1 MNAIT
6 KLNTARKKT
15 DKILTKLVKYRWI
28 IALIIFILC
37 VAFKLH
43 GSSIGIYDGIF
54 PTHISEADAQK
65 YHILGGPQIIRGD
78 EFVVHTP
85 TYFSQYYNGF
95 NKYSQQMSMHPTNMV
110 LDYYAPVK
118 DITLLC
124 KPFNWGYILFGNE
137 RGLSFYWCGQMIMLF
152 MAAFE
157 MFYILTKKNKLLS
170 FVGMFMVGFSPAM
183 QWWMIPHMP
192 IVFIYAMT
200 LFDLGYYMLTSQSK
214 VKQWILTVVTGF
226 IAAGFALSI
235 FPSCQIVAGLAV
247 AVLLITCL
255 IRDRKDI
262 GIYTELE
269 KEEIKKN
276 TINMIIKIAVAGF
289 IAIAILIYFLL
300 TSREDFKLLTGTTY
314 PGKRVSLGQYS
325 TISDLF
331 TGLRSLTLSYRESNV
346 LNNSEVATFIHF
358 TPLFLCLFPS
368 LARRLRKENTEDT
381 KMDLLIGKSLF
392 LLLLLEIV
400 FMGIG
405 FTPRLAKITLFS
417 YINRMQMG
425 YGFTGVIF
433 NVWSINTI
441 WKHKEYYKKW
451 QLILAT
457 LLFAFVYE
465 MTITVELRGYLK
477 ERYLLVE
484 IIGLSVIVF
493 MAMMR
498 YRKLF
503 AVGMCSVMIIAGAF
517 VNPICSGISP
527 ITNHPISKVIRET
540 SEKDPEHYWVT
551 ADATYIT
558 SNFVMAN
565 GAKSLSSTN
574 FYPDFDKWKI
584 LDPKGKNEDVYNR
597 YANMVVEITDKRTK
611 MHNIS
616 PDAISLRINAND
628 LLKLKVKYIM
638 TSQKVE
644 KIFKKENITYKKL
657 ITQDGY
663 TIYEISKKK

>member
-6 KLNTARKKT
+6 KLDTARKKT

-28 IALIIFILC
+28 IALTIFILC

-43 GSSIGIYDGIF
+43 GSSMEVYDWLF
-54 PTHISEADAQK
+54 PTHISEAEARN
-65 YHILGGPQIIRGD
+65 YHVLGDPRTIRGD

-95 NKYSQQMSMHPTNMV
+95 KKYSQQMSMHPTNMV

-124 KPFNWGYILFGNE
+124 KPFNWGYVLFGNE

-235 FPSCQIVAGLAV
+235 FPSCQIMAGLTV
-247 AVLLITCL
+247 AILLITCL

-276 TINMIIKIAVAGF
+276 TINMVIKIAVAGF
-289 IAIAILIYFLL
+289 IAIAILIYFFL

-314 PGKRVSLGQYS
+314 PGKRVSLGHYS
-325 TISDLF
+325 TISGLF
-331 TGLRSLTLSYRESNV
+331 TELRSLTLSYKDSNII
-346 LNNSEVATFIHF
+346 NNSEVASFIHF

-441 WKHKEYYKKW
+441 WKHKDYYKKW

-465 MTITVELRGYLK
+465 MTITEDLRCYLR
-477 ERYLLVE
+477 ERYLMIEVVGLA
-484 IIGLSVIVF
+484 IIVACAI
-493 MAMMR
+493 MR
-498 YRKLF
+498 YKKLF
-503 AVGMCSVMIIAGAF
+503 ALGMCSVMIIAGAF

-527 ITNHPISKVIRET
+527 ITNHPISKKITEI
-540 SEKDPEHYWVT
+540 SKKDPDHYWVMSDET
-551 ADATYIT
+551 QTS
-558 SNFVMAN
+558 SNFLMAN

-584 LDPKGKNEDVYNR
+584 LDPKRKNEDVYNR
-597 YANMVVEITDKRTK
+597 YANCFLKVTDKKTVIG
-611 MHNIS
+611 NYA
-616 PDAISLRINAND
+616 PDGVCIEINPND
-628 LLKLKVKYIM
+628 LLKLNVKYIM
-638 TSQKVE
+638 ARQKLE
-644 KIFKKENITYKKL
+644 KTFKKENINYKKL
-657 ITQDGY
+657 FTQDGY
-663 TIYEISKKK
+663 TIYEISKKN